1 MTMTGVNCT
10 YIREEYLP
18 EWTCAP
24 FGYELGS
31 IDASVFVPCG
41 STVECM
47 KGRHGYGMPRST
59 VREQPKWMTM
69 AA

>member
-1 MTMTGVNCT
+1 MTMTGVNCP

-24 FGYELGS
+24 FGYEIGS
-31 IDASVFVPCG
+31 IDASVSIPCG

-47 KGRHGYGMPRST
+47 KGRRGYGMPRST
-59 VREQPKWMTM
+59 FREQPKWMTT